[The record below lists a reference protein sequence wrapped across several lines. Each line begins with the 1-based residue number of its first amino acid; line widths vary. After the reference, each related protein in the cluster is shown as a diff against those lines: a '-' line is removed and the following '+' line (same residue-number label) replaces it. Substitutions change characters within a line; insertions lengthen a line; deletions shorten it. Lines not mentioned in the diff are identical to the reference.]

1 MAPSRKI
8 EVILAPPLNGEFYSG
23 DDQINGQVKLT
34 LTKSLPIKTITVN
47 LKGFM
52 EATTSMDSEFVMI
65 QNGMLV
71 PHQDNKSYHNLINL
85 ETRVFPPD
93 NVWNAIE
100 GSSKP
105 FKLQPGEYEYSFQFE
120 KLKGKAPS
128 CVKGHGKSEIT
139 FTKPAYTKLP
149 PSFNN
154 QWKNLNK
161 VDSLDLFFYS
171 FGKVIYMVQV
181 NIELGKARSW
191 YKPFDKFI
199 RENEVIEYIPNIR
212 DITYERGEDNPK
224 TSEILYQ
231 SSTLT
236 TLNTNA
242 IPGTVAASED
252 AVALRIRHPNDT
264 ATTTTAVQIDPES
277 ASKSHLFLMEND
289 QQQPQQQVP
298 SNIPNGTNFIQI
310 HKSSGVVRLPDNEST
325 MSIQVRTKNNGFRR
339 LFRYDPLFQRRCNKF
354 DNIYVVFQTPKQS
367 VSMIRNLQVALKS
380 MQLNLYETVTF
391 LSHGIGNENLS
402 SLRLAEV
409 DFTNC
414 TDPIFNMNE
423 LEVVFED
430 PKSNEVLI
438 QCQLRLKDHSKLK
451 QMLFNVE
458 DYKHRGNRLFSFK
471 SCSIKREFDLQ
482 LVLNWEINGTAVSPV
497 EVAIEKVQIY
507 CQKRPR
513 RLLQRDADEFLPRY
527 EEPPTYE
534 AVGEEERTEESNGRD
549 SNKKDSTVVT

>member
-71 PHQDNKSYHNLINL
+71 PRQDNKSYHNLINL

-105 FKLQPGEYEYSFQFE
+105 FKLQPGEYEYAFQFE
-120 KLKGKAPS
+120 KLKGRTPS

-191 YKPFDKFI
+191 YKPFDKFM
-199 RENEVIEYIPNIR
+199 RENEVIEYIPNVR

-236 TLNTNA
+236 TLNDNA

-252 AVALRIRHPNDT
+252 AVALRINHPSDT
-264 ATTTTAVQIDPES
+264 ATATATATAATAVQIDPES
-277 ASKSHLFLMEND
+277 ASKSHLFLMENE
-289 QQQPQQQVP
+289 QQQVP
-298 SNIPNGTNFIQI
+298 SNIPNGNSGATATSTNFVQI
-310 HKSSGVVRLPDNEST
+310 HKSSGVIRLPDNEST

-339 LFRYDPLFQRRCNKF
+339 LFRCDPLFQRRCNKF

-367 VSMIRNLQVALKS
+367 VNMIRNLQVALKS

-414 TDPIFNMNE
+414 TDPIFDMNE

-430 PKSNEVLI
+430 PHSNEVLV
-438 QCQLRLKDHSKLK
+438 QCQLRLKDHSQLK

-482 LVLNWEINGTAVSPV
+482 LVLNWEINGTALAPI

-513 RLLQRDADEFLPRY
+513 RLLQRDANEFLPRY

-534 AVGEEERTEESNGRD
+534 AVGEESPKARSEEG
-549 SNKKDSTVVT
+549 T